1 MGLCGGGARGRAEV
15 GAGREACLGLMF
27 ALWVRRSA
35 TSEVTILSFW
45 GTQGLSVIPRALF
58 PPCS

>member
-1 MGLCGGGARGRAEV
+1 
-15 GAGREACLGLMF
+15 MF

-35 TSEVTILSFW
+35 ASEVTILGFW
-45 GTQGLSVIPRALF
+45 GTQGLSAIPRALF